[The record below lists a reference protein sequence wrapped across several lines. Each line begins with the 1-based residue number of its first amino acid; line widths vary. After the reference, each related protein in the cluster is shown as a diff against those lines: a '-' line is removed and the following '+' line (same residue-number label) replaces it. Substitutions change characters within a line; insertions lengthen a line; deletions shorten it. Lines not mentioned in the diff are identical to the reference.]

1 VAVSSMMA
9 TSNNT
14 PANDDF
20 HRLLLVVKELAQ
32 QLDENRQAATK
43 LKLHADLLKE
53 HIRVG
58 SLSDPSLL
66 GNDTSS
72 NRRKAVDEFLAERD
86 DLLREN
92 QSLRQENQELSE
104 LVRDYERGL
113 EVSASL
119 IRDHAYQASIR
130 TTQIH
135 QDYNL
140 KLNLERIENDR
151 LQQAVT
157 EAEARLIKVS
167 GLLRQAHAADHD
179 ADRSVDQALLDLQ
192 TQNRGLRV
200 ALGLP
205 VDAGI
210 DLERDLLF
218 VAKEGGGGDSQA

>member
-1 VAVSSMMA
+1 M
-9 TSNNT
+9 
-14 PANDDF
+14 
-20 HRLLLVVKELAQ
+20 
-32 QLDENRQAATK
+32 
-43 LKLHADLLKE
+43 
-53 HIRVG
+53 VG
-58 SLSDPSLL
+58 
-66 GNDTSS
+66 
-72 NRRKAVDEFLAERD
+72 RKAVDEFLAERD